1 MRPVRG
7 LVLCCLLAV
16 GFAPTACSM
25 QTAPSQAA
33 ERQRDSIQLAPG
45 DPHLNFVKQ
54 ETVHETDAA
63 PAVRLTGKVSFDEN
77 HTQRV
82 ASPIDG
88 RASRV
93 LVQLGDKVRP
103 GQALIELTSPHVSQ
117 LQADAQKARQDLEI
131 AGKSLQR
138 TRTLKADGAVSE
150 KEAAQAEADYHKAK
164 ADASRAEAQLKSLSV
179 SPTDPT
185 VSAALHAQIGG
196 IVVERAVL
204 VGQEVRG
211 DSAQPL
217 LSISDL
223 RTVWVLADLY
233 EQDLGMVQS
242 GAPVKVVVPAYPDE
256 SFEGKID
263 HVGDVVEPTS
273 RTVKVRCVVP
283 NPDRRLKPEM
293 FARIELTD
301 AGGKK
306 AIVLPASAILTDS
319 EHTRVI
325 VAGGDH
331 VYRPRAVIV
340 GPEVE
345 GKVRILGGLKVGEV
359 VVTQGAIFLKRE
371 MESD

>member
-1 MRPVRG
+1 MKTKLG
-7 LVLCCLLAV
+7 LMV
-16 GFAPTACSM
+16 GFWLAASALPAACSVE
-25 QTAPSQAA
+25 TRVSQAA
-33 ERQRDSIQLAPG
+33 ERPRDSIRLAPS
-45 DPHLNFVKQ
+45 DPHLHFIKH
-54 ETVHETDAA
+54 ETVRETKAA
-63 PAVRLTGKVSFDEN
+63 PTVRLTGKVVFDED

-117 LQADAQKARQDLEI
+117 LQADAQKAQQDLDVSSQ
-131 AGKSLQR
+131 ALQR
-138 TRTLKADGAVSE
+138 ARVLKQDGAVSE
-150 KEAAQAEADYHKAK
+150 KELAQSEADYRKAK

-196 IVVERAVL
+196 TVVERSVL

-217 LSISDL
+217 LTISDL
-223 RTVWVLADLY
+223 GVVWVIGDVY
-233 EQDLGMVQS
+233 EQDLGLVVPGS
-242 GAPVKVVVPAYPDE
+242 TVKIRVPAYPEE
-256 SFEGKID
+256 SFQGRID
-263 HVGDVVEPTS
+263 HVGDVVDPAS

-283 NPDRRLKPEM
+283 NPERRLKPEM
-293 FARIELTD
+293 FAGMELSD
-301 AGGKK
+301 SGKTT
-306 AIVLPASAILTDS
+306 IVLPAAAILTDS

-331 VYRPRAVIV
+331 VYRLRSVTV
-340 GPEVE
+340 GPEVD
-345 GKVRILGGLKVGEV
+345 GKVRILGGLKVGEAV
-359 VVTQGAIFLKRE
+359 VGQGAIFLRRE
-371 MESD
+371 METD